1 MASTM
6 FIMTEPVTEAG
17 KPQSMAR
24 FWVVFAG
31 QAFSLFGS
39 RLVQFTLVW
48 WLTQESG
55 SASVLALA
63 SIMALLPQVIVGPF
77 AGSLVD
83 RWSRRILL
91 IVSDGMIA
99 LAIVFLA
106 LLYSWGIVE
115 IWHVYALML
124 FRALLGAFQW
134 PAFQASTSLMVPK
147 EQLSRVA
154 GFNQSLQGLVSILA
168 PPLGALLFDV
178 LPIEYILAID
188 VATAF
193 FAIGP
198 LLFVTIPQP
207 PRAPD
212 AEGGWR
218 SVLADMREGM
228 RFVWDWKGLRFI
240 MGMSMIINLVI
251 TPGFSLL
258 PSVVTVHFGGGA
270 IELAYLQS
278 AGGIGMIAG
287 GLLLGVWGGFKNR
300 MTTAFS
306 ALAVGGLFIVLFGF
320 VPGSMLL
327 LAVAAFFLFSALN
340 SMANGTFFAAMQA
353 AIPPEMQGR
362 VFTLLM
368 SFSALMAPLGLAIAG
383 PVADIIG
390 AMTWFILGG
399 ATLTLM
405 GVLGFFIPAI
415 MNLEKDA
422 PNAAPEE

>member
-1 MASTM
+1 M
-6 FIMTEPVTEAG
+6 FIMTEAE

-83 RWSRRILL
+83 RWSRRLVL

-99 LAIVFLA
+99 LAIVLLA

-178 LPIEYILAID
+178 IPIQYILAID
-188 VATAF
+188 VATAL
-193 FAIGP
+193 FAISP
-198 LLFVTIPQP
+198 LLIIAVPQP

-218 SVLADMREGM
+218 SVLEDMREGM
-228 RFVWDWKGLRFI
+228 RFVWNWKGLRFI

-258 PSVVTVHFGGGA
+258 PIVVTDHFGGGA

-278 AGGIGMIAG
+278 AGGIGMIIG
-287 GLLLGVWGGFKNR
+287 GLLLGVWGGFKNKVV
-300 MTTAFS
+300 TAFS

-327 LAVAAFFLFSALN
+327 LAVATFFLFSALN

-368 SFSALMAPLGLAIAG
+368 SFSAAMAPVGLAIAG

-390 AMTWFILGG
+390 AMTWFVIGG
-399 ATLTLM
+399 VTLTLM

-415 MNLEKDA
+415 MNLERDA
-422 PNAAPEE
+422 PKAAPGE